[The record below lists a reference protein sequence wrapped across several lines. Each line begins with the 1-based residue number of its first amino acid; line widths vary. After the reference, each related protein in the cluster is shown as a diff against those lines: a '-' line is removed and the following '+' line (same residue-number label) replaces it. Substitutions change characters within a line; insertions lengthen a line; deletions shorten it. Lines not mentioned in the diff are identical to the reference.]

1 MLENQNQSLYE
12 VSSVEL
18 QGALVTWCFSLAL
31 LSILGNSLVLVSSVK
46 YNAIKLDPI
55 SVQLIR
61 HIAIA
66 DLAYAFCVILQVGIA
81 LALNQWPFGH
91 ALCEVS
97 TYLQYFLAIADINM
111 MGLLNVAKLMCI
123 LRPLV
128 ALSRSK
134 RTGCWLVAGSW
145 LMSHIHPGLCAILR
159 RPIDFDYRSYR
170 LLNPHLLQYYG
181 CKIS

>member
-1 MLENQNQSLYE
+1 M
-12 VSSVEL
+12 
-18 QGALVTWCFSLAL
+18 TWCFSLGIF
-31 LSILGNSLVLVSSVK
+31 SIIGNSLVLVSSAK

-91 ALCEVS
+91 SLCEVS
-97 TYLQYFLAIADINM
+97 TYLQYFLAIAGINM
-111 MGLLNVAKLMCI
+111 IWELNVAKLICI
-123 LRPLV
+123 LHPLN
-128 ALSRSK
+128 ARLRLK
-134 RTGCWLVAGSW
+134 RTGCWLVACAW
-145 LMSHIHPGLCAILR
+145 LVSHIHPGLCALLR

-170 LLNPHLLQYYG
+170 LLDPQLLQCYG
-181 CKIS
+181 GVRKLRNKNLPDYRPPP